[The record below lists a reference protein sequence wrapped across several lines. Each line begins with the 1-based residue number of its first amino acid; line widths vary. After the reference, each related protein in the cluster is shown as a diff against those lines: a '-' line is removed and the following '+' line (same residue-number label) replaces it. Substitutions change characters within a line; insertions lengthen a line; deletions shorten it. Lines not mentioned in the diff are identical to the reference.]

1 MTREE
6 FKKRTKEYAIC
17 VARFCKSLP
26 YDFVT
31 RSYVDQLVRS
41 TSSVA
46 ANYRSAC
53 RGKSTADFVNKL
65 RIVEEEA
72 DESLFFIEMIAE
84 FFPQKRKELR
94 NIYRE
99 GNEILSMIVASIKTT
114 NRNKSVSGK
123 KSEIANPKSKI

>member
-1 MTREE
+1 
-6 FKKRTKEYAIC
+6 
-17 VARFCKSLP
+17 
-26 YDFVT
+26 
-31 RSYVDQLVRS
+31 
-41 TSSVA
+41 
-46 ANYRSAC
+46 
-53 RGKSTADFVNKL
+53 VNKL